1 MTDVRS
7 LHREAMEIAERAM
20 EALHEDRWDE
30 ARSLFRQASQ
40 IESRAAMEYAD
51 SADTE
56 PTRSVLWRSA
66 ATLALNGELPGYA
79 AYLAARGLEGNP
91 PAETREELRELLNS
105 IRPESL
111 SDTGYALGST
121 ADRDRW
127 ERSVSAFSALAST
140 LDDMRRMLAETNL
153 VAGELSYS
161 LVRRILQTA
170 HDTFQQYAP
179 NADLSLDLFGLTR
192 DRTQTW
198 VSVPQRSDTVL
209 EDWPVA
215 AKALIQ
221 EQEEAVLRGHRF
233 AASTRD
239 LADHGVLSAD
249 TAQLLRTVGVQGAV
263 VWPVCDYDDTR
274 NLVPALAFLAMT
286 SDPAIFAN
294 DTAKRL
300 IPQTVSLL
308 ELTLAI
314 GRRDERLMKG
324 PDPEL
329 DAPQMH

>member
-7 LHREAMEIAERAM
+7 LHREAMEVAERAM
-20 EALHEDRWDE
+20 EARREDRWDE

-40 IESRAAMEYAD
+40 IESQAAMAYAD

-153 VAGELSYS
+153 AAGNLSVF
-161 LVRRILQTA
+161 LLRRILQTA
-170 HDTFQQYAP
+170 HDAFQQYAP

-192 DRTQTW
+192 DRAQTW
-198 VSVPQRSDTVL
+198 VSPPIGVEAENWAT
-209 EDWPVA
+209 
-215 AKALIQ
+215 ALDYFFA
-221 EQEEAVLRGHRF
+221 EHSEWLLDGHSF

-239 LADHGVLSAD
+239 LADQGIISTEVKENLLNFEVRGLAAMPVYTASEDGSSSPGFILFGLTAD
-249 TAQLLRTVGVQGAV
+249 PT
-263 VWPVCDYDDTR
+263 
-274 NLVPALAFLAMT
+274 
-286 SDPAIFAN
+286 IFAN
-294 DTAKRL
+294 DLTKRL
-300 IPQTVSLL
+300 LRQTVSLL
-308 ELTLAI
+308 ELALAI
-314 GRRDERLMKG
+314 GQRDERPAKRSG
-324 PDPEL
+324 PEL
-329 DAPQMH
+329 DAPQTH